1 MLHVGQVLPV
11 VVAAREIDRHP
22 GLVDGQGI
30 ELLGGSGVLV
40 LDDLRQLPEE
50 LLGEGHFRYDA
61 AHALDVDLLAEGAV
75 LVGFDRIRDVEP
87 LRRGGF
93 RVVVADGVDRHVAVV
108 DRRVVE
114 NVGDR
119 ERVGDQRRVALQAV
133 TPVDRKA
140 RSVERRGVDVALV
153 GGRLVDGRDDVEP
166 LEFGDPLLEAVEA
179 VNRIVALV
187 RALLKHQAVDEFP
200 SLLGR
205 FHGGVRGGGTRLLS
219 VGEGEREEHLV
230 AYGARLDGVEIE
242 VEGRVALGLSAFD
255 GFLGQ
260 VFVADDLV
268 YVVELRGKRVAPVAG
283 DGKQDDRRVE
293 DRAEPEISRID
304 FIGDVLREE
313 PCRAQ
318 SERVAEHRTHVPVA
332 EVRRDER
339 VGLVK
344 PRLDI
349 APGVEIPRQRQGAEC
364 LVTRFH
370 LLVVRHEVRPQCVV
384 DLGAARECH
393 RSDDRHD
400 GGGAEQTAEIIESLH
415 RIGCNYRKSPLPRAT
430 GIRASVSRSHGR
442 SPIPWGRHLRKLR
455 PHRRHIP

>member
-1 MLHVGQVLPV
+1 MSRSDFPL
-11 VVAAREIDRHP
+11 
-22 GLVDGQGI
+22 
-30 ELLGGSGVLV
+30 ST
-40 LDDLRQLPEE
+40 
-50 LLGEGHFRYDA
+50 
-61 AHALDVDLLAEGAV
+61 
-75 LVGFDRIRDVEP
+75 GF
-87 LRRGGF
+87 
-93 RVVVADGVDRHVAVV
+93 
-108 DRRVVE
+108 
-114 NVGDR
+114 
-119 ERVGDQRRVALQAV
+119 
-133 TPVDRKA
+133 
-140 RSVERRGVDVALV
+140 S
-153 GGRLVDGRDDVEP
+153 
-166 LEFGDPLLEAVEA
+166 
-179 VNRIVALV
+179 
-187 RALLKHQAVDEFP
+187 
-200 SLLGR
+200 
-205 FHGGVRGGGTRLLS
+205 
-219 VGEGEREEHLV
+219 
-230 AYGARLDGVEIE
+230 
-242 VEGRVALGLSAFD
+242 
-255 GFLGQ
+255 

-415 RIGCNYRKSPLPRAT
+415 RIEHRFPART
-430 GIRASVSRSHGR
+430 GDLQYLGVGICGSCDHTVGIFHNEAAEVFV
-442 SPIPWGRHLRKLR
+442 
-455 PHRRHIP
+455 

>member
-1 MLHVGQVLPV
+1 MC
-11 VVAAREIDRHP
+11 
-22 GLVDGQGI
+22 
-30 ELLGGSGVLV
+30 
-40 LDDLRQLPEE
+40 
-50 LLGEGHFRYDA
+50 
-61 AHALDVDLLAEGAV
+61 
-75 LVGFDRIRDVEP
+75 IR
-87 LRRGGF
+87 
-93 RVVVADGVDRHVAVV
+93 DRHVAVV

-119 ERVGDQRRVALQAV
+119 NRVGDQRRVALQAV
-133 TPVDRKA
+133 TPVDREA

-153 GGRLVDGRDDVEP
+153 GGRLVDGRDDVKP
-166 LEFGDPLLEAVEA
+166 LELGDPLFEAVEA

-219 VGEGEREEHLV
+219 VGEGEREEHVV
-230 AYGARLDGVEIE
+230 AYDTRLDGVEIE

-268 YVVELRGKRVAPVAG
+268 YVVLLRGERVAAVAG

-293 DRAEPEISRID
+293 DRAEPEIARVD

-318 SERVAEHRTHVPVA
+318 SERIAEHRTHVPVG

-349 APGVEIPRQRQGAEC
+349 APGVEIPLQRQGAEG

-370 LLVVRHEVRPQCVV
+370 LLVVRHEVRPQCVCLLYTS
-384 DLGAARECH
+384 DAADE
-393 RSDDRHD
+393 
-400 GGGAEQTAEIIESLH
+400 
-415 RIGCNYRKSPLPRAT
+415 
-430 GIRASVSRSHGR
+430 
-442 SPIPWGRHLRKLR
+442 
-455 PHRRHIP
+455 